1 MQQQRVRIYE
11 NGAPSVMKYETSAAI
26 AGGPGNGQVKLVHE
40 AIGVNFVDTLFRSG
54 AFGVSLPFDMGVEGA
69 GVVES
74 VGDGV
79 QGWKSGDRAAYFF
92 TPGAYSNMRLID
104 AGVLVKLPDDI
115 ASDVAASLLTKGL
128 TAWMLIKRVHVV
140 KPGDIVLVHGAAGGV
155 GSLVAQWAKSL
166 GATVIATVGS
176 PSKAQGVRNRGIDHV
191 LVTDDPEFLETVNA
205 ITGGRGVDAVYEFV
219 GKATFA
225 LSAAVLRSGGTL
237 AHVGNASGAP
247 AADDK
252 AGLPGRGI
260 RYVQPATSQ
269 YVGERSSLDEA
280 STDVFAAYRAGV
292 FGTIEPTRYA
302 LSDVVRAHEDIASR
316 SLVGPAILIP

>member
-11 NGAPSVMKYETSAAI
+11 NGAPSVMKYEASTAAL
-26 AGGPGNGQVKLVHE
+26 GTPGTGQVQLIHE

-54 AFGVSLPFDMGVEGA
+54 AFGVPLPFDMGVEGA
-69 GVVES
+69 GVVAS
-74 VGDGV
+74 VGNGV
-79 QGWKSGDRAAYFF
+79 EGWKAGDRAAYFF
-92 TPGAYSNMRLID
+92 TPGAYSNARLID
-104 AGVLVKLPDDI
+104 ASVLVKLPEDI
-115 ASDVAASLLTKGL
+115 GSDLAASLLTKGL
-128 TAWMLIKRVHVV
+128 TAWMLIKRVHKV

-176 PSKAQGVRNRGIDHV
+176 PSKAQGVRDRGINHV
-191 LVTDDPEFLETVNA
+191 LTTNDPEFLAKVSA
-205 ITGGRGVDAVYEFV
+205 IAGSRGVDVVYEFV

-225 LSAAVLRSGGTL
+225 LSTAVLRSGGTL

-247 AADDK
+247 SAADK
-252 AGLPGRGI
+252 AGLPEHGI
-260 RYVQPATSQ
+260 RYVQPTTSQ

-280 STDVFAAYRAGV
+280 SNDVFAAYRTGI
-292 FGTIEPTRYA
+292 FGRVEATRNA

-316 SLVGPAILIP
+316 RLVGPAILIP